1 MLWFVQKGRY
11 AYLNRR
17 NQDKWERM
25 TTEEKEMEEE
35 AREEKGNRSVL
46 FRFTT

>member
-1 MLWFVQKGRY
+1 VQKGRY

-17 NQDKWERM
+17 NQARWERM
-25 TTEEKEMEEE
+25 TTEERKREEE
-35 AREEKGNRSVL
+35 VREERGNRSVL